1 MRADVL
7 GPLRIE
13 VGGNPAD
20 AGGPRQRAVLARL
33 VAAGGHVVPT
43 DRFID
48 DLWQGEPPPKALAA
62 LQVYVSNLRRA
73 LEPGRAPRTPATV
86 VVSMAPGYALRL
98 PDEQVDAWRFESLL
112 RRGSELSESDPRE
125 ADRLLRAALDAW
137 AGPAYAEF
145 ADESWA
151 TPEAARLEE
160 LRLAC
165 VEAAGRVA
173 LRLGRAALVVPE
185 LDRHVQEHPL
195 REEAVHVLATAL
207 YRAGRQAEAL
217 AALRQARHRL
227 ADELGVDPGPALRAL
242 EADVLAHAEHLSA
255 DTPPPPSAPAADLR
269 PGDAIGTERELLGT
283 QSDSGGSDAAITVHG
298 QTPDSPQG
306 AEAVGRDSELAALG
320 AAAEAVQRDG
330 LRIVWLGGEAGA
342 GKSTL
347 VRTFSAT
354 MAERGWQVA
363 WGRCPEVDGAP
374 PAWAWTEVL
383 AGWESDAPAG
393 VGDERL
399 SPLLEG
405 RAGAAQ
411 PGLSSKPAR
420 GAAADPLRPASPPG
434 GHAVAGRLSALS
446 AHGDSTQARHSPSH
460 PADALQLTSPSDMHT
475 GAGRFAAA
483 TTPGLRAAAD
493 QFQLAQAVGER
504 LGTGGALLVVL
515 DDVHRADGETLQ
527 VLRHV
532 AVALAGRSV
541 LIVATFRTGEDHP
554 QLGAARAALAGPRSM
569 ELLLGGLGAD
579 AAARVLA
586 GHLGAPVDAEVAAVV
601 HERTGGNPLFL
612 AETARLIS
620 AEGAG
625 SAVRAIPAGIGHVL
639 RRRLARLP
647 AAAQTVLRHASILG
661 RDVDIDVLA
670 EAFTEDEDAV
680 LDGLEA
686 GVLAGL
692 LEEPAP
698 GRVRFGHA
706 LLRDVLYDDMP
717 QLRRRRLHERVLNV
731 LERTNPG
738 DVAALGH
745 HALAAATPASAVR
758 AARHGSA
765 AARQAA
771 AYFAHREAA
780 QLYAAA
786 LDALGLQR
794 PGSGD
799 QGADTASLRLDLLCG
814 LTSAR
819 ANSGDAIGA
828 RTVRWD
834 AVLAAAAVAGIE
846 PRGVVGLT
854 AGSGAAN
861 PGGGLGGAG
870 DLSASRGGAG
880 DLGARLGGAGLSG
893 AGLGGAGLGGA
904 GLGGAGL
911 GGAGLGGAGLGG
923 AGLGG
928 AGLGG
933 AGLGG
938 AGLGGAGLGGAGLGG
953 AGLGGA
959 GLGGAGDLG
968 AGRGGGHRR
977 ARAGSEADFPA
988 AGPAAA
994 EAAAQRWNSG
1004 GDLDVHARSSANLAG
1019 SQSFVQ
1025 ALAAVADVE
1034 PLARALAAFD
1044 APVAWSIRI
1053 ARAIDRPLVELLERT
1068 LARDDLPAGLRA
1080 RMLVTLVYELE
1091 GDEVERCAEASAEAL
1106 RIARSEGD
1114 ALVLC
1119 QALNARY
1126 FAVLNPQRRHELP
1139 AVGAELLAVAEQAGL
1154 LGFQAQAHH
1163 VLYQAALERNDLRL
1177 AQEHLDRALEKSTAG
1192 QLGVTL
1198 SVMAILGAIRAVLAG
1213 DHATAERI
1221 YTELGERI
1229 EAAGQP
1235 NAYLVSI
1242 IGVFFV
1248 RLTQGLGHTYLPVL
1262 EPLRTL
1268 STAESEAG
1276 EFLARA
1282 YVDAGRLDEARAVWR
1297 PDTPVREDY
1306 YWLAMMGL
1314 RGENAAAL
1322 GDLAVAA
1329 DCYAQLLPWAGQFV
1343 GLASGTV
1350 PGPPVDLVLGKLAVA
1365 LGRPADAHF
1374 EAAKE
1379 LAARTGATPWM

>member
-1 MRADVL
+1 MRVDVL

-13 VGGNPAD
+13 VGGSPAD

-33 VAAGGHVVPT
+33 AAAGGHVVPT

-217 AALRQARHRL
+217 AVLRQARDRL

-255 DTPPPPSAPAADLR
+255 DTPPPTSIPAAGQR
-269 PGDAIGTERELLGT
+269 PVVTIDAEREPSGT
-283 QSDSGGSDAAITVHG
+283 RSDAGGRHNTIAVHG

-306 AEAVGRDSELAALG
+306 AEAVGRDAELAALG

-330 LRIVWLGGEAGA
+330 LRIMWVGGEAGA

-383 AGWESDAPAG
+383 AGWESDAQAATG
-393 VGDERL
+393 EERR
-399 SPLLEG
+399 SPHP
-405 RAGAAQ
+405 RSGAAQ
-411 PGLSSKPAR
+411 SGLSPDLGEST
-420 GAAADPLRPASPPG
+420 AADPFRPASRPG
-434 GHAVAGRLSALS
+434 GQERAGRLPATPT
-446 AHGDSTQARHSPSH
+446 HGDGTQSHRSPSPH
-460 PADALQLTSPSDMHT
+460 GNSPADALRSTSPSDGYP
-475 GAGRFAAA
+475 GAGRFPGA
-483 TTPGLRAAAD
+483 TTPGVRAAAD

-625 SAVRAIPAGIGHVL
+625 SAVRAIPAGIGHIL

-834 AVLAAAAVAGIE
+834 AVLAAAAVTGVE
-846 PRGVVGLT
+846 PRGGAGLT
-854 AGSGAAN
+854 GGVGDGGATAGAGLGRATAPGA
-861 PGGGLGGAG
+861 GLGGAG
-870 DLSASRGGAG
+870 HPGAGLGGTGQPGAGLGGTGQPGAGLGGASVPGAGLGRAGDQGAARGGAGDLATGRGGAG
-880 DLGARLGGAGLSG
+880 DLGVGRGGVRDPGAGR
-893 AGLGGAGLGGA
+893 
-904 GLGGAGL
+904 
-911 GGAGLGGAGLGG
+911 
-923 AGLGG
+923 
-928 AGLGG
+928 
-933 AGLGG
+933 
-938 AGLGGAGLGGAGLGG
+938 
-953 AGLGGA
+953 
-959 GLGGAGDLG
+959 GGAGDPG
-968 AGRGGGHRR
+968 AGRGGGLRR
-977 ARAGSEADFPA
+977 GRAGSEAVFPA
-988 AGPAAA
+988 DGPAAA
-994 EAAAQRWNSG
+994 EAAAQRWNSV
-1004 GDLDVHARSSANLAG
+1004 GDPGQDAPSSADLG
-1019 SQSFVQ
+1019 EWESFVR
-1025 ALAAVADVE
+1025 ALAAVANVE

-1044 APVAWSIRI
+1044 APVAWSIRV

-1068 LARDDLPAGLRA
+1068 LARGDLPAGLRA

-1091 GDEVERCAEASAEAL
+1091 GDEVERCDEASAEAL

-1139 AVGAELLAVAEQAGL
+1139 AVGAELLAVAERAGL

-1198 SVMAILGAIRAVLAG
+1198 SVMAILGAIRAVFAG

-1276 EFLARA
+1276 EFIARA

-1322 GDLAVAA
+1322 GDVAVAA
-1329 DCYAQLLPWAGQFV
+1329 ECYAQLLPWAGQFV

>member
-217 AALRQARHRL
+217 AALRQARDRL

-255 DTPPPPSAPAADLR
+255 DTPPPPSAPAADRR
-269 PGDAIGTERELLGT
+269 PNDTIGTEREPLGT
-283 QSDSGGSDAAITVHG
+283 RSDPGGRDTAITVHG

-347 VRTFSAT
+347 VRTFSAA

-405 RAGAAQ
+405 RTGAAQ
-411 PGLSSKPAR
+411 PGLASKPA
-420 GAAADPLRPASPPG
+420 GDATADPFRPASPPS
-434 GHAVAGRLSALS
+434 GHAVVGRLPA
-446 AHGDSTQARHSPSH
+446 APTHGDRTQARRSPSH
-460 PADALQLTSPSDMHT
+460 PADALRVASPSDGHT
-475 GAGRFAAA
+475 AAGRFEAA
-483 TTPGLRAAAD
+483 TTPGVRAAAD

-799 QGADTASLRLDLLCG
+799 QGTDTASLRLDLLCG

-854 AGSGAAN
+854 AGSGAAS
-861 PGGGLGGAG
+861 PGAGLGGAG
-870 DLSASRGGAG
+870 DPGTGRGGAG
-880 DLGARLGGAGLSG
+880 DLG

-904 GLGGAGL
+904 GLGGVR
-911 GGAGLGGAGLGG
+911 
-923 AGLGG
+923 
-928 AGLGG
+928 
-933 AGLGG
+933 
-938 AGLGGAGLGGAGLGG
+938 
-953 AGLGGA
+953 
-959 GLGGAGDLG
+959 DLG

-977 ARAGSEADFPA
+977 ARAASDADFPA

-1004 GDLDVHARSSANLAG
+1004 GEPDVHARSSADLAG
-1019 SQSFVQ
+1019 SESFVQ

-1139 AVGAELLAVAEQAGL
+1139 AVGTELLAVAEQAGL

>member
-1 MRADVL
+1 MRIGVL
-7 GPLRIE
+7 GPLWTE
-13 VGGNPAD
+13 VGGVPAD

-86 VVSMAPGYALRL
+86 VVSAAPGYALRL
-98 PDEQVDAWRFESLL
+98 PDERVDSWRFEALL
-112 RRGSELSESDPRE
+112 RQGSDVAESDPRT

-145 ADESWA
+145 ADEAWA
-151 TPEAARLEE
+151 APEAARLEG

-195 REEAVHVLATAL
+195 REEAVHVLASAL
-207 YRAGRQAEAL
+207 YRAGRQADAL
-217 AALRQARHRL
+217 AALRQARERL

-242 EADVLAHAEHLSA
+242 EADVLAHAEYLSA
-255 DTPPPPSAPAADLR
+255 DAPIPPSAAEPSPASNAQR
-269 PGDAIGTERELLGT
+269 DAITTSR
-283 QSDSGGSDAAITVHG
+283 SSSGAGRGV
-298 QTPDSPQG
+298 
-306 AEAVGRDSELAALG
+306 EALGRDEELAKLS
-320 AAAEAVQRDG
+320 AAAEAVRRDG
-330 LRIVWLGGEAGA
+330 LRIVWVGGEAGA

-347 VRTFSAT
+347 VRAFSMA
-354 MAERGWQVA
+354 MAERGWRVA

-383 AGWESDAPAG
+383 TGSGADLSSFGPVPSTAGPAFAPPASMPSPPLAPSPSPSTPAAPFAPSPLTSAAAPSPLTSASAAAPSPLTSASPLAPSPSTSAGQPFAPPSAVAPSSFAPAPSSAAVSADQASG
-393 VGDERL
+393 AEHVRQFGNGGFEASNWRSADATDRRGD
-399 SPLLEG
+399 
-405 RAGAAQ
+405 
-411 PGLSSKPAR
+411 
-420 GAAADPLRPASPPG
+420 G
-434 GHAVAGRLSALS
+434 GH
-446 AHGDSTQARHSPSH
+446 
-460 PADALQLTSPSDMHT
+460 
-475 GAGRFAAA
+475 
-483 TTPGLRAAAD
+483 
-493 QFQLAQAVGER
+493 FQLAQAVGER
-504 LGTGGALLVVL
+504 LGSGGALLVVL

-532 AVALAGRSV
+532 AVALGGRSV
-541 LIVATFRTGEDHP
+541 LVVATFRTGEDHP

-569 ELLLGGLGAD
+569 ELLLGGLEPD

-586 GHLGAPVDAEVAAVV
+586 GHLGAPVEAEVAAVV

-612 AETARLIS
+612 AEIARLIS

-647 AAAQTVLRHASILG
+647 APAQTVLRHASILG

-692 LEEPAP
+692 LEEPGP

-731 LERTNPG
+731 LERAAPE

-758 AARHGSA
+758 AARHGAA

-771 AYFAHREAA
+771 GMFAHREAA
-780 QLYAAA
+780 QLYGAS
-786 LDALGLQR
+786 LDALGLRR
-794 PGSGD
+794 PGSAEPGD
-799 QGADTASLRLDLLCG
+799 HSATLALDLLCG

-819 ANSGDAIGA
+819 ANSGDAMGA
-828 RTVRWD
+828 RAARWD
-834 AVLAAAAVAGIE
+834 AVRAAAQLTGIDLRAFEADTTGGTAREFEAATTGDTAGVIEVDVAGGAGNGATRHPGVAAPAVAGVGR
-846 PRGVVGLT
+846 PRTVNVADATGLDDVV
-854 AGSGAAN
+854 
-861 PGGGLGGAG
+861 
-870 DLSASRGGAG
+870 
-880 DLGARLGGAGLSG
+880 
-893 AGLGGAGLGGA
+893 
-904 GLGGAGL
+904 
-911 GGAGLGGAGLGG
+911 
-923 AGLGG
+923 
-928 AGLGG
+928 
-933 AGLGG
+933 
-938 AGLGGAGLGGAGLGG
+938 
-953 AGLGGA
+953 
-959 GLGGAGDLG
+959 
-968 AGRGGGHRR
+968 
-977 ARAGSEADFPA
+977 
-988 AGPAAA
+988 
-994 EAAAQRWNSG
+994 
-1004 GDLDVHARSSANLAG
+1004 
-1019 SQSFVQ
+1019 
-1025 ALAAVADVE
+1025 DVE

-1044 APVAWSIRI
+1044 APVAWTIRV
-1053 ARAIDRPLVELLERT
+1053 ARYIDRPLVGLLEGV
-1068 LARDDLPAGLRA
+1068 LARADVPARLRG
-1080 RMLVTLVYELE
+1080 RMLVALVYELE
-1091 GDEVERCAEASAEAL
+1091 GDELARCAEASAEAL
-1106 RIARSEGD
+1106 RIARAEGD
-1114 ALVLC
+1114 ALLLC

-1139 AVGAELLAVAEQAGL
+1139 VVGAELLEVAERAGL

-1177 AQEHLDRALEKSTAG
+1177 AQEHLDRALERSTAG

-1198 SVMAILGAIRAVLAG
+1198 SVMAILGAIRAVFAG

-1235 NAYLVSI
+1235 NATLVGI
-1242 IGVFFV
+1242 VGVFFI
-1248 RLTQGLGHTYLPVL
+1248 RLTQGLGHTWLPVL
-1262 EPLRTL
+1262 EPLRDL
-1268 STAESEAG
+1268 PTAEAEAG
-1276 EFLARA
+1276 EFIARA
-1282 YVDAGRLDEARAVWR
+1282 LVDAGRLDEARAAWK
-1297 PDTPVREDY
+1297 PHLPIREDY
-1306 YWLAMMGL
+1306 YWLAIMGL

-1322 GDLAVAA
+1322 GDVAVAA
-1329 DCYAQLLPWAGQFV
+1329 ECYELLRPWAGQFV

-1350 PGPPVDLVLGKLAVA
+1350 PGPPVDLVLGRLAIA
-1365 LGRPADAHF
+1365 LGQPADAHF
-1374 EAAKE
+1374 EAAKA
-1379 LAARTGATPWM
+1379 LATRTGATPWM

>member
-1 MRADVL
+1 MPDTARPGAGRGDPHAGSGTATPGDGPATVRVGVL
-7 GPLRIE
+7 GPLRTT
-13 VGGNPAD
+13 VGGAPAD

-62 LQVYVSNLRRA
+62 LQVYISNLRRA
-73 LEPGRAPRTPATV
+73 LEPGRAPRTAATV
-86 VVSMAPGYALRL
+86 VVSVAPGYALRL
-98 PDEQVDAWRFESLL
+98 PDEQVDAWRFETLL
-112 RRGSELSESDPRE
+112 RQGTDLAGPDPRT

-145 ADESWA
+145 ADEAWA

-195 REEAVHVLATAL
+195 REGAVHVLASAL
-207 YRAGRQAEAL
+207 YRAGRQADAL
-217 AALRQARHRL
+217 AVLRQARERL

-255 DTPPPPSAPAADLR
+255 DAPPPPPASSPAAAAGTSRADEEPGR
-269 PGDAIGTERELLGT
+269 PGT
-283 QSDSGGSDAAITVHG
+283 QPAVRTAETRGG
-298 QTPDSPQG
+298 
-306 AEAVGRDSELAALG
+306 EAVGREAELAALTEV
-320 AAAEAVQRDG
+320 ADAVQRDG
-330 LRIVWLGGEAGA
+330 LRIVWVGGEAGA

-347 VRTFSAT
+347 VRAFSAT
-354 MAERGWQVA
+354 MPARGWQVA

-383 AGWESDAPAG
+383 A
-393 VGDERL
+393 DE
-399 SPLLEG
+399 PLPQG
-405 RAGAAQ
+405 GAA
-411 PGLSSKPAR
+411 
-420 GAAADPLRPASPPG
+420 
-434 GHAVAGRLSALS
+434 
-446 AHGDSTQARHSPSH
+446 
-460 PADALQLTSPSDMHT
+460 PSDQ
-475 GAGRFAAA
+475 R
-483 TTPGLRAAAD
+483 LAD

-504 LGTGGALLVVL
+504 LGSGGPLLVVL

-532 AVALAGRSV
+532 AVALAGRPV
-541 LIVATFRTGEDHP
+541 LVVATFRTGEDHP
-554 QLGAARAALAGPRSM
+554 QLAAAQAALAGPRSR
-569 ELLLGGLGAD
+569 ELVLGGLEPD

-586 GHLGAPVDAEVAAVV
+586 DHLGAPVDAAVAAVV

-620 AEGAG
+620 AEGTG
-625 SAVRAIPAGIGHVL
+625 SAVRAIPSGIGHVL

-717 QLRRRRLHERVLNV
+717 QLRRRRLHERVLTV
-731 LERTNPG
+731 LERTNPD

-745 HALAAATPASAVR
+745 HALAAATPATAVR
-758 AARHGSA
+758 AAGHAVA

-771 AYFAHREAA
+771 GLSAHSEAA

-786 LDALGLQR
+786 LDALGLRR
-794 PGSGD
+794 PASADPGEHP
-799 QGADTASLRLDLLCG
+799 GALRLDLLCG

-819 ANSGDAIGA
+819 ANSGDMLGA
-828 RTVRWD
+828 RAARWD
-834 AVLAAAAVAGIE
+834 AVRAATELGVPDAA
-846 PRGVVGLT
+846 
-854 AGSGAAN
+854 GAA
-861 PGGGLGGAG
+861 G
-870 DLSASRGGAG
+870 
-880 DLGARLGGAGLSG
+880 
-893 AGLGGAGLGGA
+893 
-904 GLGGAGL
+904 
-911 GGAGLGGAGLGG
+911 
-923 AGLGG
+923 
-928 AGLGG
+928 
-933 AGLGG
+933 
-938 AGLGGAGLGGAGLGG
+938 
-953 AGLGGA
+953 
-959 GLGGAGDLG
+959 
-968 AGRGGGHRR
+968 
-977 ARAGSEADFPA
+977 A
-988 AGPAAA
+988 AGATGADRA
-994 EAAAQRWNSG
+994 
-1004 GDLDVHARSSANLAG
+1004 
-1019 SQSFVQ
+1019 
-1025 ALAAVADVE
+1025 ADVE

-1044 APVAWSIRI
+1044 APVAWSIRV
-1053 ARAIDRPLVELLERT
+1053 ARVIDRPLVGLLEQT
-1068 LARDDLPAGLRA
+1068 LARPGLPARLRV
-1080 RMLVTLVYELE
+1080 RMLVALVYELE
-1091 GDEVERCAEASAEAL
+1091 GDELTRCDEASAEAL
-1106 RIARSEGD
+1106 RIARAEGD
-1114 ALVLC
+1114 ALLLC

-1126 FAVLNPQRRHELP
+1126 FAVLNPRRRHELP
-1139 AVGAELLAVAEQAGL
+1139 AVGAELLDVAERAKS

-1163 VLYQAALERNDLRL
+1163 MLYQAALERNDLRL
-1177 AQEHLDRALEKSTAG
+1177 AQEHLDRALERSTAG

-1198 SVMAILGAIRAVLAG
+1198 SVMAILGAIRAVFAG
-1213 DHATAERI
+1213 DNATAERI
-1221 YTELGERI
+1221 YTELGRRI

-1235 NAYLVSI
+1235 NANLVSLV
-1242 IGVFFV
+1242 GVFFV
-1248 RLTQGLGHTYLPVL
+1248 RLTQGLGHTCLPVL

-1268 STAESEAG
+1268 STAEAEAG
-1276 EFLARA
+1276 EFIARA
-1282 YVDAGRLDEARAVWR
+1282 HVDAGRLDEARAAWR
-1297 PDTPVREDY
+1297 PGVPVREDY

-1314 RGENAAAL
+1314 RSENAAAL
-1322 GDLAVAA
+1322 GDVAVAA
-1329 DCYAQLLPWAGQFV
+1329 DCYEQLLPWAGQFV

-1374 EAAKE
+1374 AAAKA

>member
-1 MRADVL
+1 MRVDVL

-13 VGGNPAD
+13 VGGSPAD

-33 VAAGGHVVPT
+33 AAAGGHVVPT

-217 AALRQARHRL
+217 AVLRQARDRL

-255 DTPPPPSAPAADLR
+255 DAPPPPSAPAADRR
-269 PGDAIGTERELLGT
+269 PDVTIDAEREPSAT
-283 QSDSGGSDAAITVHG
+283 RSDPGGREDAVAVHG
-298 QTPDSPQG
+298 QTPESPQG
-306 AEAVGRDSELAALG
+306 TEAVGRDAELAALG

-330 LRIVWLGGEAGA
+330 LRIVWVGGEAGA

-354 MAERGWQVA
+354 MAARGWQVA

-383 AGWESDAPAG
+383 AGWESDAQGAM
-393 VGDERL
+393 GDERL
-399 SPLLEG
+399 SPLPEG
-405 RAGAAQ
+405 RAGAAR
-411 PGLSSKPAR
+411 SSRSPEPA
-420 GAAADPLRPASPPG
+420 GGTAADPFRPASLPG
-434 GHAVAGRLSALS
+434 GPTSAGRPTATP
-446 AHGDSTQARHSPSH
+446 AHGDGAQSRRSPS
-460 PADALQLTSPSDMHT
+460 PRGSVPPDALRSTSPSDGSS
-475 GAGRFAAA
+475 GAGRFAGA
-483 TTPGLRAAAD
+483 TRPGVRAAAD

-625 SAVRAIPAGIGHVL
+625 SAVWAIPAGIGHVL

-661 RDVDIDVLA
+661 RDVDIDVLS

-692 LEEPAP
+692 LEEPSP

-794 PGSGD
+794 PGPGD

-834 AVLAAAAVAGIE
+834 AVLAAAAVTGIE
-846 PRGVVGLT
+846 PRGVAGLT
-854 AGSGAAN
+854 
-861 PGGGLGGAG
+861 GGGGGGGAT
-870 DLSASRGGAG
+870 A
-880 DLGARLGGAGLSG
+880 GAGLGRSIDPG
-893 AGLGGAGLGGA
+893 AGLGGAA
-904 GLGGAGL
+904 
-911 GGAGLGGAGLGG
+911 
-923 AGLGG
+923 
-928 AGLGG
+928 
-933 AGLGG
+933 
-938 AGLGGAGLGGAGLGG
+938 
-953 AGLGGA
+953 
-959 GLGGAGDLG
+959 DPG
-968 AGRGGGHRR
+968 AGRGGIGHLAAGRSGTGDLAAGRSGGYRR
-977 ARAGSEADFPA
+977 GRAGSEAVSPA
-988 AGPAAA
+988 DGPAAA
-994 EAAAQRWNSG
+994 EAAAQRWNTV
-1004 GDLDVHARSSANLAG
+1004 GDPGQHARSSADLG
-1019 SQSFVQ
+1019 ESESFVR
-1025 ALAAVADVE
+1025 ALAAVANVE

-1044 APVAWSIRI
+1044 APVAWSIRV

-1080 RMLVTLVYELE
+1080 RILVTLVYELE
-1091 GDEVERCAEASAEAL
+1091 GDEVDRCDEASAEAL

-1198 SVMAILGAIRAVLAG
+1198 SVMAILGAIRAVFAG

-1248 RLTQGLGHTYLPVL
+1248 RLSQGLGHTYLPVL

-1276 EFLARA
+1276 EFIARA

-1322 GDLAVAA
+1322 GDVAVAA
-1329 DCYAQLLPWAGQFV
+1329 ECYAQLLPWAGQFV